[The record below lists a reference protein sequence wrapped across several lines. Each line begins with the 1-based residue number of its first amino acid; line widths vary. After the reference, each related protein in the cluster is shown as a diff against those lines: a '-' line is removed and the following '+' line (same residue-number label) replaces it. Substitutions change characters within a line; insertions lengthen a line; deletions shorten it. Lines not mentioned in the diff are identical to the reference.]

1 MTFLF
6 DQCNTVNEVNVPLL
20 GKVSVSSLWG
30 ARLGIS
36 EIRVSE
42 HAHQRFAQRVMKREQ
57 ADEQTRARCVAYL
70 RLALIVPSPTPF
82 NLCTA
87 RLKRRGVLIQFLIS
101 DSGCAVTLVTNSE
114 DDRNGVFARG
124 NLNARD
130 QRLRERKAQHNSRS
144 QGFSR
149 NRPSLPDSHRR

>member
-6 DQCNTVNEVNVPLL
+6 DRCNTVNEVNVPLL
-20 GKVSVSSLWG
+20 GRVSVSSLWG

-36 EIRVSE
+36 EIRVSK

-70 RLALIVPSPTPF
+70 SLALIVPSLTPV

-87 RLKRRGVLIQFLIS
+87 RLERRGVLIEFLIS
-101 DSGCAVTLVTNSE
+101 DSGCAVTLVTNGG

-130 QRLRERKAQHNSRS
+130 QRLRERKALRNSRS

-149 NRPSLPDSHRR
+149 NRPRLPDSHRR